1 MDVLESHIIDIAMTA
16 MGSAVFGL
24 VGFVWKISHKA
35 SVLEKKI
42 DGLRD
47 LQTSDSRQ
55 FRKDIDYILN
65 KVDNHG
71 DKMYSIVK
79 NLKD

>member
-1 MDVLESHIIDIAMTA
+1 MEGLESNLIDILMTLL
-16 MGSAVFGL
+16 GSALIGL
-24 VGFVWKISHKA
+24 IGFVWKISHKV
-35 SVLEKKI
+35 SELDKKVE
-42 DGLRD
+42 GLRD
-47 LQTSDSRQ
+47 LQVTDSRQ
-55 FRKDIDYILN
+55 FIKDIDYILN

>member
-1 MDVLESHIIDIAMTA
+1 LDVLESHIIDIAMTA